1 MRKPG
6 KRMAS
11 VIVSIAAVC
20 VMTGGIGYQAAV
32 SGAQTDS
39 TENSV
44 KAQNTDQQESTDG
57 SFSEEGTTQ
66 IGAVSQMPE
75 FTVNAVTMT
84 VEEVY
89 ASSGDTVSKGDALF
103 KLTDESMEAAKSYYE
118 DAISDAEN
126 TLKTAEANLASGKLS
141 AESTKQDADLT
152 AQTAADSYQAQV
164 DALDAAVEEKKEAYD
179 EAVEQISE
187 YQTKIDNNDYYVE
200 CAIDEKKAAVDAAT
214 TALAQAQDTLTQA
227 QNLDNSA
234 SQAVS
239 TDLTYIKAQI
249 EAGADS
255 DTLLSVVQQAM
266 DDYTTREQQSDTLTQ
281 AQQSADAAQST
292 LEQAQKEFDSAVET
306 YNKNVEET
314 NTKITEL
321 TDSLDDLKSDYEQA
335 ERDAT
340 TQKAEL
346 QNDTAVV
353 EGKYAGST
361 YESTVS
367 GLESAV
373 ESAQDTLDT
382 LKEEQTAL
390 LALENSV
397 VTADEDG
404 TIAAVPYEAED
415 TLQSGTAF
423 ALYCDTQTIMISV
436 EVPQENIAQVGV
448 GDEVSVMI
456 AGNRDGAVTGTV
468 SSIASSAT
476 TGGSVSNVTYAV
488 IISIDN
494 SDGRLGSGSSA
505 TVTFQGEQEEK
516 TE

>member
-1 MRKPG
+1 
-6 KRMAS
+6 MAS
-11 VIVSIAAVC
+11 VIASIAAVC

-66 IGAVSQMPE
+66 IGTVSQMPE

-152 AQTAADSYQAQV
+152 AQTAADSYQAQ
-164 DALDAAVEEKKEAYD
+164 
-179 EAVEQISE
+179 
-187 YQTKIDNNDYYVE
+187 
-200 CAIDEKKAAVDAAT
+200 
-214 TALAQAQDTLTQA
+214 
-227 QNLDNSA
+227 
-234 SQAVS
+234 
-239 TDLTYIKAQI
+239 
-249 EAGADS
+249 
-255 DTLLSVVQQAM
+255 
-266 DDYTTREQQSDTLTQ
+266 
-281 AQQSADAAQST
+281 QSADAVQST

-306 YNKNVEET
+306 YNKNEEET

-346 QNDTAVV
+346 QNEYDTAVV

-367 GLESAV
+367 ELESAE

-390 LALENSV
+390 LALENGV

-456 AGNRDGAVTGTV
+456 AGKRDGAVTGTV

-505 TVTFQGEQEEK
+505 TVIFQGEQEEK

>member
-11 VIVSIAAVC
+11 VIASIAAVC

-39 TENSV
+39 TESSV
-44 KAQNTDQQESTDG
+44 KDQNTDQQESTDG

-66 IGAVSQMPE
+66 IGTVSQMPE

-103 KLTDESMEAAKSYYE
+103 KLTDESMEAAKSDYE

-200 CAIDEKKAAVDAAT
+200 CAIDEKKDAVDAAT
-214 TALAQAQDTLTQA
+214 TALAQAQ
-227 QNLDNSA
+227 
-234 SQAVS
+234 
-239 TDLTYIKAQI
+239 
-249 EAGADS
+249 
-255 DTLLSVVQQAM
+255 
-266 DDYTTREQQSDTLTQ
+266 DTLTQ

-346 QNDTAVV
+346 QNEYDTAVV

-367 GLESAV
+367 ELESAV

-390 LALENSV
+390 LALENGV

-456 AGNRDGAVTGTV
+456 AGKRDGAVTGTV

>member
-11 VIVSIAAVC
+11 VIASIAAVC

-39 TENSV
+39 TESSV
-44 KAQNTDQQESTDG
+44 KDQNTDQQESTDG

-66 IGAVSQMPE
+66 IGTVSQMPE

-227 QNLDNSA
+227 Q
-234 SQAVS
+234 
-239 TDLTYIKAQI
+239 
-249 EAGADS
+249 
-255 DTLLSVVQQAM
+255 
-266 DDYTTREQQSDTLTQ
+266 
-281 AQQSADAAQST
+281 QSADAAQST

-306 YNKNVEET
+306 YNKNEEET
-314 NTKITEL
+314 NTEITEL

-346 QNDTAVV
+346 QNEYDTAVV

-367 GLESAV
+367 ELESAV

>member
-1 MRKPG
+1 
-6 KRMAS
+6 MAS
-11 VIVSIAAVC
+11 VIASIAAVC

-39 TENSV
+39 TESSV
-44 KAQNTDQQESTDG
+44 KDQNTDQQESTDG

-66 IGAVSQMPE
+66 IGTVSQMPE

-89 ASSGDTVSKGDALF
+89 ASSGDTVSIGDALF

-152 AQTAADSYQAQV
+152 AQTAADSY
-164 DALDAAVEEKKEAYD
+164 
-179 EAVEQISE
+179 
-187 YQTKIDNNDYYVE
+187 
-200 CAIDEKKAAVDAAT
+200 
-214 TALAQAQDTLTQA
+214 
-227 QNLDNSA
+227 
-234 SQAVS
+234 
-239 TDLTYIKAQI
+239 
-249 EAGADS
+249 
-255 DTLLSVVQQAM
+255 
-266 DDYTTREQQSDTLTQ
+266 Q

-346 QNDTAVV
+346 QNEYDTAGV

-361 YESTVS
+361 YELTVS
-367 GLESAV
+367 ELESAV

-390 LALENSV
+390 LALEDGV

-476 TGGSVSNVTYAV
+476 IGGSVSNVTYAV

>member
-1 MRKPG
+1 
-6 KRMAS
+6 MAS
-11 VIVSIAAVC
+11 VIASIAAVC

-39 TENSV
+39 TESSV
-44 KAQNTDQQESTDG
+44 KDQNTDQQESTDG

-66 IGAVSQMPE
+66 IGTVSQMPE

-103 KLTDESMEAAKSYYE
+103 KLTDESMEAAKSDYE

-152 AQTAADSYQAQV
+152 AQTAADSY
-164 DALDAAVEEKKEAYD
+164 
-179 EAVEQISE
+179 
-187 YQTKIDNNDYYVE
+187 
-200 CAIDEKKAAVDAAT
+200 
-214 TALAQAQDTLTQA
+214 
-227 QNLDNSA
+227 
-234 SQAVS
+234 
-239 TDLTYIKAQI
+239 
-249 EAGADS
+249 
-255 DTLLSVVQQAM
+255 
-266 DDYTTREQQSDTLTQ
+266 Q

-346 QNDTAVV
+346 QNEYDTAVV

-361 YESTVS
+361 YELTVS
-367 GLESAV
+367 ELESAV

-390 LALENSV
+390 LALEDGV

>member
-11 VIVSIAAVC
+11 VIASIAAVC

-39 TENSV
+39 TESSV
-44 KAQNTDQQESTDG
+44 KDQNTDQQESTDG

-66 IGAVSQMPE
+66 IGTVSQMPE
-75 FTVNAVTMT
+75 FTVNAVTMI

-227 QNLDNSA
+227 Q
-234 SQAVS
+234 
-239 TDLTYIKAQI
+239 
-249 EAGADS
+249 
-255 DTLLSVVQQAM
+255 
-266 DDYTTREQQSDTLTQ
+266 
-281 AQQSADAAQST
+281 QSADAAQST

-314 NTKITEL
+314 NTEITEL

-346 QNDTAVV
+346 QNEYDTAVV

>member
-1 MRKPG
+1 
-6 KRMAS
+6 MAS
-11 VIVSIAAVC
+11 VIASIAVVC

-39 TENSV
+39 TESSV
-44 KAQNTDQQESTDG
+44 KDQNTDQQESTDG

-66 IGAVSQMPE
+66 IGTVSQMPE

-89 ASSGDTVSKGDALF
+89 ASSGDTVSIGDALF

-200 CAIDEKKAAVDAAT
+200 CAIDEKKDAVDAAT

-227 QNLDNSA
+227 QNSDNSA

-346 QNDTAVV
+346 QNEYDTAVV
-353 EGKYAGST
+353 
-361 YESTVS
+361 
-367 GLESAV
+367 
-373 ESAQDTLDT
+373 SAQDTLDT

-390 LALENSV
+390 LALENGV

>member
-66 IGAVSQMPE
+66 IGTVSQMPE

-152 AQTAADSYQAQV
+152 AQTAADSYQAQ
-164 DALDAAVEEKKEAYD
+164 
-179 EAVEQISE
+179 
-187 YQTKIDNNDYYVE
+187 
-200 CAIDEKKAAVDAAT
+200 
-214 TALAQAQDTLTQA
+214 
-227 QNLDNSA
+227 
-234 SQAVS
+234 
-239 TDLTYIKAQI
+239 
-249 EAGADS
+249 
-255 DTLLSVVQQAM
+255 
-266 DDYTTREQQSDTLTQ
+266 
-281 AQQSADAAQST
+281 QSADAVQST

-314 NTKITEL
+314 NTEITEL

-340 TQKAEL
+340 MQKAEL
-346 QNDTAVV
+346 QNEYDTAVV

-367 GLESAV
+367 ELESAV

-390 LALENSV
+390 LALENGV

>member
-1 MRKPG
+1 
-6 KRMAS
+6 MAS
-11 VIVSIAAVC
+11 VIASIAAVC

-39 TENSV
+39 TESSV
-44 KAQNTDQQESTDG
+44 KDQNTDQQESTDG

-66 IGAVSQMPE
+66 IGTVSQMPE

-227 QNLDNSA
+227 Q
-234 SQAVS
+234 
-239 TDLTYIKAQI
+239 
-249 EAGADS
+249 
-255 DTLLSVVQQAM
+255 
-266 DDYTTREQQSDTLTQ
+266 
-281 AQQSADAAQST
+281 QSADAAQST

-306 YNKNVEET
+306 YNKNEEET

-346 QNDTAVV
+346 QNEYDTAVV

-367 GLESAV
+367 ELESAE

-390 LALENSV
+390 LALENGV

-456 AGNRDGAVTGTV
+456 AGKRDGAVTGTV

-505 TVTFQGEQEEK
+505 TVIFQGEQEEK

>member
-1 MRKPG
+1 
-6 KRMAS
+6 MAS
-11 VIVSIAAVC
+11 VIASIAAVC

-39 TENSV
+39 TESSV
-44 KAQNTDQQESTDG
+44 KDQNTDQQESTDG

-66 IGAVSQMPE
+66 IGTVSQMPE
-75 FTVNAVTMT
+75 FTVNAVTMI

-227 QNLDNSA
+227 Q
-234 SQAVS
+234 
-239 TDLTYIKAQI
+239 
-249 EAGADS
+249 
-255 DTLLSVVQQAM
+255 
-266 DDYTTREQQSDTLTQ
+266 
-281 AQQSADAAQST
+281 QSADAAQST

-306 YNKNVEET
+306 YNKNEEET

-346 QNDTAVV
+346 QNEYDTAVV

-367 GLESAV
+367 ELESAV

-390 LALENSV
+390 LALENGV

-488 IISIDN
+488 IVSIDN

>member
-66 IGAVSQMPE
+66 IGTVSQMPE

-89 ASSGDTVSKGDALF
+89 ASSGDTVSIGDALF
-103 KLTDESMEAAKSYYE
+103 KLTDESMEAAKSDYE

-200 CAIDEKKAAVDAAT
+200 CAIDEKKDAVDAAT
-214 TALAQAQDTLTQA
+214 TALAQAQ
-227 QNLDNSA
+227 
-234 SQAVS
+234 
-239 TDLTYIKAQI
+239 
-249 EAGADS
+249 
-255 DTLLSVVQQAM
+255 
-266 DDYTTREQQSDTLTQ
+266 DTLTQ

-314 NTKITEL
+314 NTEITEL

-346 QNDTAVV
+346 QNEYDTAVV

-367 GLESAV
+367 ELESAV

-390 LALENSV
+390 LALENGV

>member
-66 IGAVSQMPE
+66 IGTVSQMPE

-152 AQTAADSYQAQV
+152 AQTAADSYQAQ
-164 DALDAAVEEKKEAYD
+164 
-179 EAVEQISE
+179 
-187 YQTKIDNNDYYVE
+187 
-200 CAIDEKKAAVDAAT
+200 
-214 TALAQAQDTLTQA
+214 
-227 QNLDNSA
+227 
-234 SQAVS
+234 
-239 TDLTYIKAQI
+239 
-249 EAGADS
+249 
-255 DTLLSVVQQAM
+255 
-266 DDYTTREQQSDTLTQ
+266 
-281 AQQSADAAQST
+281 QSADAVQST

-314 NTKITEL
+314 NTEIAEL

-340 TQKAEL
+340 MQKAEL
-346 QNDTAVV
+346 QNEYDTAVV

-367 GLESAV
+367 ELESAV

-390 LALENSV
+390 LALENGV

-456 AGNRDGAVTGTV
+456 AGKRDGAVTGTV

-505 TVTFQGEQEEK
+505 TVIFQGEQEEK

>member
-11 VIVSIAAVC
+11 VIASIAAVC

-39 TENSV
+39 TESSV
-44 KAQNTDQQESTDG
+44 KDQNTDQQESTDG

-66 IGAVSQMPE
+66 IGTVSQMPE

-89 ASSGDTVSKGDALF
+89 ASSGDTVSIGDALF
-103 KLTDESMEAAKSYYE
+103 KLTDESMEAAKSDYE

-152 AQTAADSYQAQV
+152 AQTAADSYQAQ
-164 DALDAAVEEKKEAYD
+164 
-179 EAVEQISE
+179 
-187 YQTKIDNNDYYVE
+187 
-200 CAIDEKKAAVDAAT
+200 
-214 TALAQAQDTLTQA
+214 
-227 QNLDNSA
+227 
-234 SQAVS
+234 
-239 TDLTYIKAQI
+239 
-249 EAGADS
+249 
-255 DTLLSVVQQAM
+255 
-266 DDYTTREQQSDTLTQ
+266 
-281 AQQSADAAQST
+281 QSADAAQST

-314 NTKITEL
+314 NTEITEL

-346 QNDTAVV
+346 QNEYDTAVV

-367 GLESAV
+367 ELESAV

-390 LALENSV
+390 LALENGV

>member
-11 VIVSIAAVC
+11 VIASIAAVC

-39 TENSV
+39 TESSV
-44 KAQNTDQQESTDG
+44 KDQNTDQQESTDG

-66 IGAVSQMPE
+66 IGTVSQMPE

-89 ASSGDTVSKGDALF
+89 ASSGDTVSIGDALF

-227 QNLDNSA
+227 Q
-234 SQAVS
+234 
-239 TDLTYIKAQI
+239 
-249 EAGADS
+249 
-255 DTLLSVVQQAM
+255 
-266 DDYTTREQQSDTLTQ
+266 
-281 AQQSADAAQST
+281 QSADAVQST

-314 NTKITEL
+314 NTEITEL

-346 QNDTAVV
+346 QNEYDTAVV

-367 GLESAV
+367 ELESAV

-390 LALENSV
+390 LALENGV

>member
-11 VIVSIAAVC
+11 VIASIAAVC

-44 KAQNTDQQESTDG
+44 KAQNTDQQESTYG

-66 IGAVSQMPE
+66 IGTVSQMPE

-152 AQTAADSYQAQV
+152 AQTAADSYQAQ
-164 DALDAAVEEKKEAYD
+164 
-179 EAVEQISE
+179 
-187 YQTKIDNNDYYVE
+187 
-200 CAIDEKKAAVDAAT
+200 
-214 TALAQAQDTLTQA
+214 
-227 QNLDNSA
+227 
-234 SQAVS
+234 
-239 TDLTYIKAQI
+239 
-249 EAGADS
+249 
-255 DTLLSVVQQAM
+255 
-266 DDYTTREQQSDTLTQ
+266 
-281 AQQSADAAQST
+281 QSADAAQST

-346 QNDTAVV
+346 QNEYDTAVV

-361 YESTVS
+361 YELTVS
-367 GLESAV
+367 ELESAV

-390 LALENSV
+390 LALEDGV

-456 AGNRDGAVTGTV
+456 AGKRDGAVTGTV

-505 TVTFQGEQEEK
+505 TVIFQGEQEEK

>member
-1 MRKPG
+1 
-6 KRMAS
+6 MAS
-11 VIVSIAAVC
+11 VIASIAAVC

-39 TENSV
+39 TESSV
-44 KAQNTDQQESTDG
+44 KDQNTDQQESTDG

-66 IGAVSQMPE
+66 IGTVSQMPE

-89 ASSGDTVSKGDALF
+89 ASSGDTVSIGDALF

-200 CAIDEKKAAVDAAT
+200 CAIDEKKDAVDAAT
-214 TALAQAQDTLTQA
+214 TALAQAQ
-227 QNLDNSA
+227 
-234 SQAVS
+234 
-239 TDLTYIKAQI
+239 
-249 EAGADS
+249 
-255 DTLLSVVQQAM
+255 
-266 DDYTTREQQSDTLTQ
+266 DTLTQ

-306 YNKNVEET
+306 YNKNEEET
-314 NTKITEL
+314 NTEITEL

-346 QNDTAVV
+346 QNEYDTAVV

-367 GLESAV
+367 ELESAV

-390 LALENSV
+390 LALENGV

>member
-11 VIVSIAAVC
+11 VIASIAAVC

-39 TENSV
+39 TESSV
-44 KAQNTDQQESTDG
+44 KDQNTDQQESTDG

-66 IGAVSQMPE
+66 IGTVSQMPE

-126 TLKTAEANLASGKLS
+126 TLKTAEANLASGKFS

-152 AQTAADSYQAQV
+152 AQTAADSY
-164 DALDAAVEEKKEAYD
+164 
-179 EAVEQISE
+179 
-187 YQTKIDNNDYYVE
+187 
-200 CAIDEKKAAVDAAT
+200 
-214 TALAQAQDTLTQA
+214 
-227 QNLDNSA
+227 
-234 SQAVS
+234 
-239 TDLTYIKAQI
+239 
-249 EAGADS
+249 
-255 DTLLSVVQQAM
+255 
-266 DDYTTREQQSDTLTQ
+266 Q

-346 QNDTAVV
+346 QNEYDTAVV

-367 GLESAV
+367 ELESAV

-390 LALENSV
+390 LALENGV